1 MRKVKSPMALATS
14 LLALAMACGST
25 SLRPAGTSCTSDAE
39 CAAGL
44 SCLGLV
50 AKLSDAGACANVA
63 MACSKACLVDSDCAA
78 VGATFKCFPSCNG
91 AKSCGQTQ

>member
-1 MRKVKSPMALATS
+1 MRNVSAAIAVSTS
-14 LLALAMACGST
+14 LLALLIACSSA

-50 AKLSDAGACANVA
+50 AQVSDAGACANAA
-63 MACSKACLVDSDCAA
+63 MACSKGCLVDSDCAA
-78 VGATFKCFPSCNG
+78 VGATFKCFPACSG
-91 AKSCGQTQ
+91 GMSCGQTQ